1 MINKI
6 KNEIPA
12 STRFQVDGKMPKYW
26 PPKPSR
32 FLKGFLKKFDDYYSK
47 EHWDIN
53 DVEIMGVK
61 EVFSKFGPKDSILIT
76 PNHSHE
82 GDPHVLLELS
92 KEVQR
97 QIYFMAAW
105 QTFLGHGGI
114 DGWFLQ
120 KMGCFSVDREGND
133 RKAIKEAINL
143 LTTQQ
148 MLVIFP
154 EGEIHRLNGRL
165 QPLLEGVAFMALNA
179 QQRLSKEGEGSVWIL
194 PTFIKY
200 EMVGGVEDKAREML
214 KECEDFVHG
223 YKYPINVS
231 LEERIY
237 CFGKK
242 LLSIKEKE
250 LFGNDFEKKEDL
262 SDRIAQDIDLILS
275 KIEQEYF
282 QKTFSDDVPVR
293 VKNLRK
299 KLLDLWTDEGQS
311 EKVGQKAVEA
321 LDQVQVALQ
330 LFSYPG
336 DYVREDPTLERM
348 CETIEKFR
356 EDLFGSR
363 KNIAKR
369 NAHLIFSE
377 PMNMKQWCGDSKKKA
392 MAKITGN
399 IEKAINNLRKK

>member
-6 KNEIPA
+6 ENEIPP

-32 FLKGFLKKFDDYYSK
+32 FLKGFLKRFDDYYSK
-47 EHWDIN
+47 KHWALKH
-53 DVEIMGVK
+53 VEIDGAK
-61 EVFSKFGPKDSILIT
+61 EIFNQFGPDDSILIT

-82 GDPHVLLELS
+82 GDAHVLLELGR
-92 KEVQR
+92 EVQR

-120 KMGCFSVDREGND
+120 KMGCFSVDREGNN
-133 RKAIKEAINL
+133 RRAIKEAINL
-143 LTTQQ
+143 LTTRQ

-179 QQRLSKEGEGSVWIL
+179 QQRLSKEGEGRVWIL
-194 PTFIKY
+194 PTLIKY
-200 EMVGGVEDKAREML
+200 EMVGDVTDKAVKML
-214 KECEDFVHG
+214 EECEDFVHG
-223 YKYPINVS
+223 YQSPGNIS
-231 LEERIY
+231 LEERVY
-237 CFGKK
+237 HFGEA

-250 LFGNDFEKKEDL
+250 LFGNTYEGIGDL
-262 SDRIAQDIDLILS
+262 SERIAHDIDLILS
-275 KIEQEYF
+275 KIEEVYF
-282 QKTFSDDVPVR
+282 EKICSDDVPLR
-293 VKNLRK
+293 VKNLRR
-299 KLLDLWTDEGQS
+299 KLLDVWADEEQS
-311 EKVGQKAVEA
+311 EEEGQKAVEA

-336 DYVREDPTLERM
+336 DYVREDPTSERI

-356 EDLFGSR
+356 EDLFGNR
-363 KNIAKR
+363 RNIAKR
-369 NAHLIFSE
+369 NASLAFAS
-377 PMNMKQWCGDSKKKA
+377 PMNMKPWSEMEAKKKA
-392 MAKITGN
+392 LTEITAN
-399 IEKAINNLRKK
+399 IEEAINNLRG

>member
-1 MINKI
+1 MIKKI
-6 KNEIPA
+6 EDEIPQSA
-12 STRFQVDGKMPKYW
+12 RFQVDGKMPKYW

-32 FLKGFLKKFDDYYSK
+32 FLKSFLKRFDDYYSK
-47 EHWDIN
+47 EHWDI
-53 DVEIMGVK
+53 DSVEIKGAK
-61 EVFSKFGPKDSILIT
+61 EIFTNFDAEDSILIA

-82 GDPHVLLELS
+82 GDPHVLLELA
-92 KEVQR
+92 KEMQR
-97 QIYFMAAW
+97 SIYFMAAW

-133 RKAIKEAINL
+133 KKAIKEAIQL
-143 LTTQQ
+143 LINQQ

-179 QQRLSKEGEGSVWIL
+179 QQKLSKKGSGKVWVL
-194 PTFIKY
+194 PAFIKY
-200 EMVGGVEDKAREML
+200 EMVGDVEDNARAML
-214 KECEDFVHG
+214 KECEEFVQG

-237 CFGKK
+237 CFGKT

-250 LFGNDFEKKEDL
+250 LFNKSYDDMEDVAQ
-262 SDRIAQDIDLILS
+262 RIAQDIDLILS
-275 KIEQEYF
+275 KIETEYF
-282 QKTFSDDVPVR
+282 EKTFSDEVPIR
-293 VKNLRK
+293 VKNLRR
-299 KLLDLWTDEGQS
+299 KLLDLWTDENQS
-311 EKVGQKAVEA
+311 EEVGQKAMEA
-321 LDQVQVALQ
+321 LEKVQVALQ

-336 DYVREDPTLERM
+336 DYVREEPTLERM

-356 EDLFGSR
+356 EDIFGDR

-369 NAHLIFSE
+369 KAALTFAK
-377 PMNMKQWCGDSKKKA
+377 PMNMKEWSGHSKKTA
-392 MAKITGN
+392 MAEITNN
-399 IEKAINNLRKK
+399 IETAINALRRG

>member
-1 MINKI
+1 MGRKI
-6 KNEIPA
+6 EDEIPS
-12 STRFQVDGKMPKYW
+12 STRFRVDGKMPKYW
-26 PPKPSR
+26 PLKPSR
-32 FLKGFLKKFDDYYSK
+32 FLKGFLKRFDDYYSK
-47 EHWDIN
+47 KNWALKGVNIDGAK
-53 DVEIMGVK
+53 EI
-61 EVFSKFGPKDSILIT
+61 FGQFGSKDSILIA

-82 GDPHVLLELS
+82 GDAHVLLELS

-97 QIYFMAAW
+97 QVYFMAAW

-133 RKAIKEAINL
+133 RRAIKEAINL
-143 LTTQQ
+143 LITRQ

-179 QQRLSKEGEGSVWIL
+179 QQKLSKEGEGSVWIL
-194 PTFIKY
+194 PMFIKY
-200 EMVGGVEDKAREML
+200 EMVGDVTDKAVRML
-214 KECEDFVHG
+214 KECEDYVQG
-223 YKYPINVS
+223 YVSPSNIS

-237 CFGKK
+237 HFGEA

-250 LFGNDFEKKEDL
+250 LFEMTYEGMENL
-262 SDRIAQDIDLILS
+262 SERIAHDIDLILS
-275 KIEQEYF
+275 KIEEVYF
-282 QKTFSDDVPVR
+282 QKICSDDVPMR
-293 VKNLRK
+293 VKNLRR

-311 EKVGQKAVEA
+311 EGVAQKAVEA

-336 DYVREDPTLERM
+336 NYVREDPTAERM

-356 EDLFGSR
+356 EDLFGNR

-369 NAHLIFSE
+369 NARVTFAS
-377 PMNMKQWCGDSKKKA
+377 PMNMKQWNEAGSKKKS
-392 MAKITGN
+392 MTKITAN
-399 IEKAINNLRKK
+399 IEEAINNLRK